1 MIYSMTGFSQSNL
14 NYPNYSVSI
23 EMKSLNSKS
32 LDLNLKMPSMLYKHE
47 SKYKDLVQKILKR
60 GKIDIYIKILFDNSL
75 KQNSFVVNA
84 DEINKNIKEMK
95 SKFSFLRK
103 NEIFLLLSKKFE
115 SSPQVEQNIETIDLK
130 GLEDSLTKTCNSLK
144 EYRQKEGT
152 SIENDFLEIKNSIQK
167 YLEEIKIIEKERIPL
182 KREQLLKKLD
192 ELKSELNEKRLYEEI
207 LYYTDKWDIA
217 EEIQRLQAHLSFLE
231 EILKDNNE
239 EEKGKK
245 IGFLAQEIGREIN
258 TIGSKAN
265 QINIQKIVVEM
276 KNHLEKLKEQSFNIL

>member
-245 IGFLAQEIGREIN
+245 IGFLAQEISREIN